1 MEEDLSSVY
10 DKQSNPLVVLLNF
23 IHKIKI
29 NKFLKRWTNDY
40 ISYKNVGVLKWHL
53 YYVLKSVIFLCSLP
67 FVERTPKNQLRNWDF
82 PRYDSEI

>member
-1 MEEDLSSVY
+1 MEEDLNSVY

-23 IHKIKI
+23 IHNMKI
-29 NKFLKRWTNDY
+29 NKFFKRGNNDY
-40 ISYKNVGVLKWHL
+40 ISYKNVGVLKWRL
-53 YYVLKSVIFLCSLP
+53 YYVLKSVVFLCSLP